1 MRVVLYTDA
10 VETGGAEVSLRNL
23 AAHLD
28 PELEVTILGVD
39 PGVVEFLAGGR
50 SSAQADVIRRPV
62 RSLDD
67 RALRAHAR
75 ALRALRPGILHC
87 NLWSPWSCQYAVAG
101 SLAVPSTRVVAVYQ
115 LLVPAAN
122 RQQHLLKRLT
132 SLRVAAHV
140 GVGQRTAREVEALI
154 PLRRGTARTIH
165 NGITPD
171 EPPGKR
177 PKQDARPTIGA
188 SGRIEHQK
196 GLDVLL
202 EALTALPQ
210 ANLRVIG
217 DGSARAG
224 LERLAARLGVADRV
238 TWTGWTRN
246 PRAELATIDVFVQ
259 PARFEGFPLAILEA
273 MVAELPVVATDVGS
287 VADAVVDGLT
297 GMLVP
302 PEDPAALAGAIESL
316 LDDPH
321 RRAEIGRQA
330 RARVLEQF
338 TAERMAA
345 AFESLYRELVS

>member
-28 PELEVTILGVD
+28 PELDVTILGVD
-39 PGVVEFLAGGR
+39 PVVVDFLAGGR
-50 SSAQADVIRRPV
+50 SSAQADVVRRPV
-62 RSLDD
+62 RSLDGG
-67 RALRAHAR
+67 ALRAHAR
-75 ALRALRPGILHC
+75 ALRALRPRILHC

-132 SLRVAAHV
+132 ARHVAAHV
-140 GVGQRTAREVEALI
+140 GVGRRTARDVEALI

-171 EPPGKR
+171 DPPVKR
-177 PKQDARPTIGA
+177 PGHEARPTIGA

-196 GLDVLL
+196 GIDVLL

-217 DGSARAG
+217 DGSARAE
-224 LERLAARLGVADRV
+224 LERLAARLGVAERV
-238 TWTGWTRN
+238 EWTGWRRN
-246 PRAELATIDVFVQ
+246 PRAELETIDVFVQ

-297 GMLVP
+297 GTLVP
-302 PEDPAALAGAIESL
+302 PEDPAALAGAIAPL

-345 AFESLYRELVS
+345 AYESLYRELVA